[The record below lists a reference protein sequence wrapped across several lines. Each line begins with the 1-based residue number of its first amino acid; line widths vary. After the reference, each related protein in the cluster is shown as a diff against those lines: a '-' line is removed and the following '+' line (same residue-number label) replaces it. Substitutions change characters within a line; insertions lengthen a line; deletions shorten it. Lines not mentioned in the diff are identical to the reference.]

1 MPHVLSLIGVL
12 SALWLLLSGHFAEPL
27 LLALGAL
34 SVAFVVFIA
43 HRMDVVDHEGHPIQ
57 LSPRAVRYF
66 PWLLWEIVKAN
77 IDVAKIILR
86 RRMPLSLRVFTT
98 QGRQRS
104 ELGLTIYANSI
115 TLTPGTV
122 TIAVDGECLTVHALT
137 ADAAAGVGTDE
148 MNRRVAG
155 LEA

>member
-12 SALWLLLSGHFAEPL
+12 SALWLLLSGHFADPV
-27 LLALGAL
+27 LLALGAA

-86 RRMPLSLRVFTT
+86 RRMPLSLCVFTT
-98 QGRQRS
+98 QGRQHS

-122 TIAVDGECLTVHALT
+122 TISVDGECLTVHALT
-137 ADAAAGVGTDE
+137 AAAAAGVGTDE
-148 MNRRVAG
+148 MNHRVAG